1 MMKGKFALLGVGE
14 LNPDLIV
21 TGIGQP
27 PVPGREV
34 FVRGARLTLGSSTAI
49 CAAGVAKLGLP
60 VALLAHVGDD
70 MPGRFCL
77 DYLIRCGVDVSQ
89 VKLHPDQPTG
99 FTVSL
104 AYAGDRALLTFP
116 GVMGELAAGDLPDA
130 LLRRAQHLHLSSYF
144 LHQNLREDCVSLF
157 ARAKALGLTTSLDP
171 GWDPEERFAPPL
183 APVLP
188 HLDLFLP
195 NEAEALALTRSATL
209 DEALDRLSQAGPLS
223 VVKCGKRGAVAVGRG
238 CRAQIPAFEA
248 EVVDPTGAGD
258 SFDAGFL
265 FGWLTGRG
273 LEECLRL
280 GAACG
285 ALAVQ
290 AIGGAEGFA
299 GLHEVEQFLTE
310 ARPRPL

>member
-1 MMKGKFALLGVGE
+1 MKKEFALLAVGE

-21 TGIGQP
+21 TGLGQP

-60 VALLAHVGDD
+60 VALVAHVGEDVA
-70 MPGRFCL
+70 GRFCL
-77 DYLIRCGVDVSQ
+77 DYLTRCGVDVSR

-116 GVMGELAAGDLPDA
+116 GVMGDLTAGDLPDDL
-130 LLRRAQHLHLSSYF
+130 LLRARHLHLSSYF
-144 LHQNLREDCVSLF
+144 LHRNLREDYAALF

-183 APVLP
+183 DPLLP

-195 NEAEALALTRSATL
+195 SEAEALALTRSTTL

-223 VVKCGKRGAVAVGRG
+223 VVKCGGRGAVAVGRG
-238 CRAQIPAFEA
+238 YRAQIPAFEV

-265 FGWLTGRG
+265 YGWLTGRG
-273 LEECLRL
+273 LEESLRL

-290 AIGGAEGFA
+290 AVGGAEGFA
-299 GLHEVEQFLTE
+299 GLRQVEQFLTE
-310 ARPRPL
+310 ARPRPI